1 MVLWSN
7 FTFTLW
13 TLNYD
18 PHRKGP
24 YCPSVICDSV
34 VFIIHSG
41 ADCEIFSMIWLT
53 WKHRLWI
60 CLSHVGRASRAEII
74 IVHPFTT
81 KVHDQPF
88 TLCGFCITIK
98 VWESHP
104 HRSCSASHI
113 VFITT
118 CISLTKHV
126 RELNL
131 HGACPWSKWIQYVYK
146 YYISSN
152 IWYEYCAVTIC
163 MALFINPSP
172 YFIL

>member
-1 MVLWSN
+1 MHITYTCIYWYFTIFITASDISLSKEQSSGNTRICYFWINCFYSLMVLWSN

-18 PHRKGP
+18 LHRKGP

-60 CLSHVGRASRAEII
+60 CLSHVGRASRAAII
-74 IVHPFTT
+74 IAHPFTT

-88 TLCGFCITIK
+88 TWSFASLLK
-98 VWESHP
+98 SESHT
-104 HRSCSASHI
+104 HVDHVVLLI
-113 VFITT
+113 LYLLL
-118 CISLTKHV
+118 SL
-126 RELNL
+126 
-131 HGACPWSKWIQYVYK
+131 
-146 YYISSN
+146 
-152 IWYEYCAVTIC
+152 
-163 MALFINPSP
+163 
-172 YFIL
+172 

>member
-1 MVLWSN
+1 MYNFFLHAYNIYMYILVFHHIYYSFRNHIFNNFPRHAKSSLVVTGHKPLKQKIKIKSNLSATLEYAIIMVLWLN

-13 TLNYD
+13 TLNCD

-60 CLSHVGRASRAEII
+60 CLSHVGRASRAAII

-81 KVHDQPF
+81 KVHNQPF
-88 TLCGFCITIK
+88 TLCGFCIT
-98 VWESHP
+98 
-104 HRSCSASHI
+104 
-113 VFITT
+113 T
-118 CISLTKHV
+118 
-126 RELNL
+126 
-131 HGACPWSKWIQYVYK
+131 
-146 YYISSN
+146 
-152 IWYEYCAVTIC
+152 
-163 MALFINPSP
+163 
-172 YFIL
+172 

>member
-7 FTFTLW
+7 FTFPLW

-60 CLSHVGRASRAEII
+60 CLSHVGRASRAAII
-74 IVHPFTT
+74 IAHPFTT

-88 TLCGFCITIK
+88 TPCGFCITTK
-98 VWESHP
+98 VRKSRP
-104 HRSCSASHI
+104 HRSCSDLYNYLFNKTCQRIKPTWSMSLKQMDTILSTNIIYHQIFDMNI
-113 VFITT
+113 V
-118 CISLTKHV
+118 
-126 RELNL
+126 
-131 HGACPWSKWIQYVYK
+131 Q
-146 YYISSN
+146 
-152 IWYEYCAVTIC
+152 
-163 MALFINPSP
+163 
-172 YFIL
+172 

>member
-60 CLSHVGRASRAEII
+60 CLSHVGRASRAAII
-74 IVHPFTT
+74 IAHPFTT

-88 TLCGFCITIK
+88 TLRGFCITTK

-113 VFITT
+113 VFIT
-118 CISLTKHV
+118 ISLTKHV